1 MRIAL
6 NAQLLSSQPGY
17 RAAGIHTYIHQMLSL
32 IPAYAP
38 AKWDF
43 TAFVGSENQATY
55 PRLTM
60 RRAAFDTESPLK
72 RIVWEQAI
80 QPFALREFD
89 LHHAMAFVAPLAN
102 PRPFVVTIYDL
113 TFIRYPKRLTAARRL
128 YLRLLT
134 GVTCQKARRVLA
146 ISQSTGRDLTE
157 LYGIPTEKI
166 DVTPLGYDTTRF
178 RPLPGEQ
185 IEKFKQEKGLPEQ
198 FWLFL
203 GTLEPRKNL
212 VMLLE
217 AYASLAPHERLP
229 LVIAGGKG
237 WDYGPIFAAI
247 ETYDLSRTV
256 HLPGFIPDEEM
267 PLWYNSASVFV
278 YPSVFEGFGLPVLEA
293 MACGTPVITSD
304 VSSLPEIAQ
313 DAGLCLSPHDPTIWA
328 NALRHN
334 AHDAEWREHASAAGL
349 QLATRYRWETTAQ
362 QTIDSYRRALSGP
375 MHER

>member
-1 MRIAL
+1 MHIAL

-38 AKWDF
+38 KWDF
-43 TAFVGSENQATY
+43 TAFVGRENHATY
-55 PRLTM
+55 PHLTM

-89 LHHAMAFVAPLAN
+89 LHHAMAFVAPMVN
-102 PRPFVVTIYDL
+102 PRPFVVTVYDL
-113 TFIRYPKRLTAARRL
+113 TFLRYPKRLTAARRL
-128 YLRLLT
+128 YLRLFT
-134 GVTCQKARRVLA
+134 GVTCHRARRVLA
-146 ISQSTGRDLTE
+146 ISHSTGRDLTE

-178 RPLPGEQ
+178 RPLPAEQ
-185 IEKFKQEKGLPEQ
+185 ITKFKQEKGLPDQ

-217 AYASLAPHERLP
+217 AYASLAPQERLP
-229 LVIAGGKG
+229 LVLAGGKG
-237 WDYGPIFAAI
+237 WDYAPIFAAI
-247 ETYDLSRTV
+247 ETYGLTREV

-304 VSSLPEIAQ
+304 VSSLPEVAQ
-313 DAGLCLSPHDPTIWA
+313 DSGLCLPPHDPSAWA
-328 NALRHN
+328 EALRHN
-334 AHDAEWREHASAAGL
+334 AHDAEWRAHARITGLQSAA
-349 QLATRYRWETTAQ
+349 RYRWETTAQ
-362 QTIDSYRRALSGP
+362 QTIDSYKRALSGP
-375 MHER
+375 NA